1 MSYKIC
7 NTLNELEEI
16 QSSKKPDEEIY
27 IKVQTVY
34 NEFFEVEINY
44 FSNYPEDKEIQ
55 ICNHS
60 LSYES
65 IDSISYH
72 SIPLDQD

>member
-34 NEFFEVEINY
+34 NEVLETEINH
-44 FSNYPEDKEIQ
+44 FSNYPEEKEVQ

-60 LSYES
+60 LSYDS
-65 IDSISYH
+65 INSISYY
-72 SIPLDQD
+72 IITLDQD